1 MKKLVTLFISML
13 LIASFA
19 LPVFAASDINAAEQ
33 SVLDKLAAGV
43 TVGTK
48 TIAVSPAELNLAR
61 NFFMRDEINLTTA
74 DVAGI
79 LTAIDQI
86 GVIFKNEGVST
97 IPAMSASGKAN
108 ILALAKAAVD
118 GVTSVELTF
127 EYNSVTK
134 MASILGVN
142 NAVLAQSDVNPAST
156 VIKYTGFDFTTTL
169 SILALLGVV
178 LAGGVILAKKKKL
191 AVSQA

>member
-33 SVLDKLAAGV
+33 SVLDKLTAGV

-48 TIAVSPAELNLAR
+48 TIALSTAELNLAK

-97 IPAMSASGKAN
+97 LPALSGAGKTS
-108 ILALAKAAVD
+108 ILALAKAAVE
-118 GVTSVELTF
+118 GITSVELTF

-134 MASILGVN
+134 MASILGVDN
-142 NAVLAQSDVNPAST
+142 VVLAQSDVTPEST

-169 SILALLGVV
+169 SILALLAVT

>member
-48 TIAVSPAELNLAR
+48 TIALSTAELNLAK

-97 IPAMSASGKAN
+97 IPALSAAGKAN
-108 ILALAKAAVD
+108 ILALAKAAVE

-134 MASILGVN
+134 MASILGVDN
-142 NAVLAQSDVNPAST
+142 VVLAQSDVTPEST

-169 SILALLGVV
+169 SILALLAVT

>member
-33 SVLDKLAAGV
+33 SVLDKLTAGV

-48 TIAVSPAELNLAR
+48 TIALSTAELNLAK

-97 IPAMSASGKAN
+97 LPALSGAGKTN
-108 ILALAKAAVD
+108 ILALAKAAVE
-118 GVTSVELTF
+118 GITSVELTF

-134 MASILGVN
+134 MASILGVDN
-142 NAVLAQSDVNPAST
+142 VVLAQSDVTPEST

-169 SILALLGVV
+169 SILALLAVT

>member
-33 SVLDKLAAGV
+33 SVLDKLTAGV

-48 TIAVSPAELNLAR
+48 TIALSTAELNLAK

-97 IPAMSASGKAN
+97 IPALSGAGKTN
-108 ILALAKAAVD
+108 ILALAKAAVE
-118 GVTSVELTF
+118 GITSVELTF

-134 MASILGVN
+134 MASILGVDN
-142 NAVLAQSDVNPAST
+142 VVLAQSDVTPEST

-169 SILALLGVV
+169 SILALLAVI

>member
-1 MKKLVTLFISML
+1 MKKLVTLFISIL
-13 LIASFA
+13 LIASFT

-48 TIAVSPAELNLAR
+48 TIALSTAELNLAK

-97 IPAMSASGKAN
+97 IPALSAAGKTN
-108 ILALAKAAVD
+108 ILALAKAAVE

-134 MASILGVN
+134 MASILGVDN
-142 NAVLAQSDVNPAST
+142 VVLAQSDVTPEST
-156 VIKYTGFDFTTTL
+156 IIKYTGFDFTTTL
-169 SILALLGVV
+169 SILALLAVT

>member
-33 SVLDKLAAGV
+33 SVLDKLTAGV

-48 TIAVSPAELNLAR
+48 TIALSTAELNLAK

-97 IPAMSASGKAN
+97 IPALSGAGKTN
-108 ILALAKAAVD
+108 ILALAKAAVE
-118 GVTSVELTF
+118 GITSVELTF

-134 MASILGVN
+134 MASILGVDN
-142 NAVLAQSDVNPAST
+142 VVLAQSDVTPEST

-169 SILALLGVV
+169 SILALLAVT